1 MRKTH
6 KGATLVE
13 VLVSITVFAII
24 SVVMVTCLLLMTRT
38 VTRQEEYV
46 RFEMIL
52 SDMKFKIDDYIKS
65 GDNSIYS
72 IYFTEE
78 FQQTSDPK
86 AFYTLTYK
94 TVDDYL
100 IVDVVQN
107 QSNRVVIKNVKISNS
122 EVTQ

>member
-1 MRKTH
+1 MRRTH

-52 SDMKFKIDDYIKS
+52 SDMKFKIDDYINS
-65 GDNSIYS
+65 GD

-78 FQQTSDPK
+78 FQQTYSTDPK

-94 TVDDYL
+94 TEEGYL

>member
-1 MRKTH
+1 MRRTH

>member
-1 MRKTH
+1 MRRTH

-65 GDNSIYS
+65 GDNSIY
-72 IYFTEE
+72 FTEE
-78 FQQTSDPK
+78 FQQTSAPK

-107 QSNRVVIKNVKISNS
+107 RSNRVVIKNVKISNS

>member
-1 MRKTH
+1 MRRTH

-52 SDMKFKIDDYIKS
+52 SDMKFKIDDY
-65 GDNSIYS
+65 NSC
-72 IYFTEE
+72 FE
-78 FQQTSDPK
+78 
-86 AFYTLTYK
+86 
-94 TVDDYL
+94 
-100 IVDVVQN
+100 
-107 QSNRVVIKNVKISNS
+107 R
-122 EVTQ
+122 

>member
-1 MRKTH
+1 MRRTH

-65 GDNSIYS
+65 GDNSIY
-72 IYFTEE
+72 FTEE